1 MNPNLPHL
9 PDDFYDAHQHL
20 RVIRSA
26 AHAKQVSPD
35 AVLACVIGRVAT
47 RIPIAATVN
56 GSPVNYAAAIVGLS
70 GSGKSTSNRTARDL
84 IPDIGTDYD
93 GRGVGSG
100 EGLIQAYLSRR
111 KTDEDGWQNVQTRHA
126 ALFYV
131 DEGES
136 LLRLNNR
143 EGSTTMSTIR
153 SMWSGDQVG
162 NTNAQQETT
171 RHLDADTYRFVFLV
185 GLQPKYAAG
194 LLADEHAGTP
204 QRFVWVAAGDPDAPP
219 TPPPWPG
226 PIELPTP
233 PAAPFTVDTAVR
245 QAVND
250 RRYRANVEG
259 GHADPYEA
267 HAGLIQLRTAAIL
280 AYLLDGRGIVT
291 PNDWTL
297 AAMIV
302 DNSRQVRAE
311 LLRHH
316 EQLAN
321 VDDVNRQTN
330 RLVNTDQAY
339 ANAHDHKVHRVAGVI
354 MRAIGKA
361 GPQTEG
367 EVRRAVASRDR
378 DLIPDVLNHLM
389 VNGRIVLDGARYR
402 TV

>member
-9 PDDFYDAHQHL
+9 PDDFYAEHQHL
-20 RVIRSA
+20 RQIRRA
-26 AHAKQVSPD
+26 AQANQVSPD
-35 AVLACVIGRVAT
+35 AVLACVLGRTAA
-47 RIPIAATVN
+47 RLPIAATVN
-56 GSPVNYAAAIVGLS
+56 GSPVNYASAIVGSS
-70 GSGKSTSNRTARDL
+70 GSGKSTSNRTARNL
-84 IPDIGTDYD
+84 IPDVGTDYD

-111 KTDEDGWQNVQTRHA
+111 KTDDGGWQNVQTRHA

-131 DEGES
+131 DEGEG

-185 GLQPKYAAG
+185 GLQPNYAAG
-194 LLADEHAGTP
+194 LLADDHAGTP
-204 QRFVWVAAGDPDAPP
+204 QRFLWVAAGDPDAPP
-219 TPPPWPG
+219 SPPTWPG

-233 PAAPFTVDTAVR
+233 PTAPFTVDTAVR

-291 PNDWTL
+291 PNDWHL

-339 ANAHDHKVHRVAGVI
+339 ANAHDHKVHRVANVI
-354 MRAIGKA
+354 VTRIDKA
-361 GPQTEG
+361 GPQTRA
-367 EVRRAVASRDR
+367 EVDRAAHSRDR
-378 DLIPDVLNHLM
+378 DLITDALNHLM
-389 VNGRIVLDGARYR
+389 VNGRIVLDGGRYR